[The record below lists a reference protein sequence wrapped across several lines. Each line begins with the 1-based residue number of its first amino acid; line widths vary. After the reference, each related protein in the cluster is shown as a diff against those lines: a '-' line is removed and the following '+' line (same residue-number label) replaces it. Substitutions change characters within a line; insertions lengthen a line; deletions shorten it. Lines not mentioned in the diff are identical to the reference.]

1 MNAQLA
7 PETAPRQAPLA
18 LWRVARAF
26 IETLHVIFGAPE
38 AIAAKHTLA
47 RAAYEQL
54 ASWLRCGEAFVRRL
68 IAIEA
73 AAYVVAAADE
83 EPKPR
88 RKAALRQRKLM
99 SFEPDQPQKWRVSFR
114 CLPGRA
120 RMGDTHPRHDE
131 SPIELKAMDACV
143 SPTRDPR
150 FRSAWPLA
158 ERYEA
163 LLRAYNDPAPY
174 ARRLARQLYVSPHR
188 VHAILR
194 APDEAPHRIDGFD
207 EAGVLCERT
216 WPPPRRRS
224 G

>member
-1 MNAQLA
+1 MNATLA

-18 LWRVARAF
+18 LWRVAQAF

-47 RAAYEQL
+47 RAFYERL

-83 EPKPR
+83 EPTPR
-88 RKAALRQRKLM
+88 RKAALRQRKLVG
-99 SFEPDQPQKWRVSFR
+99 FDADQPAQWRVSFR
-114 CLPGRA
+114 CLLSPGSPRIIPHHVETKTRA
-120 RMGDTHPRHDE
+120 P
-131 SPIELKAMDACV
+131 K
-143 SPTRDPR
+143 RDPR

-174 ARRLARQLYVSPHR
+174 ARRLARTLYVSPHR

-194 APDEAPHRIDGFD
+194 APDEAPHRIDRFD
-207 EAGVLCERT
+207 DAGVLCERT
-216 WPPPRRRS
+216 WPPPHRS
-224 G
+224 SG